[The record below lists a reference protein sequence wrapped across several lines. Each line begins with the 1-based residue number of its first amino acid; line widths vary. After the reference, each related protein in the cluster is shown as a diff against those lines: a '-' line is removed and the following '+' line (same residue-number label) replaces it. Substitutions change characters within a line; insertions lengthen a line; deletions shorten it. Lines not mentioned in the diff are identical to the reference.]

1 MPLVGTAGHVDHG
14 KSTLVAALTGRD
26 PDRWAEEKE
35 RGLTID
41 LGFAWTD
48 LDGVE
53 VSFVDVPGH
62 ERFLKNMLAG
72 IDPIDVALFVV
83 AADEGWS
90 AQSEE
95 HLAVLDLLGIRP
107 GVVALT
113 KSDRV
118 DGDLLELAALE
129 IAERLEGTSLEA
141 AEIVPVSAISGDGI
155 DELRSALG
163 RLIAEASPRSG
174 PPTLWVDRSFSVA
187 GAGTVVTGS
196 LSGDAVR
203 IGDELVHLPDGTTT
217 RVRTIQSHEQDL
229 EVVGPGRRVALGV
242 PDLARDVADRGTV
255 LTVAGVRATTSMILA
270 DLRPARG
277 HEDATSGRGAF
288 HVHMG
293 SGDWPVQLRPID
305 GSTALLDFDAAI
317 ATSVGERFIV
327 RDAGRRAVVAG
338 GRVLHPFPPR
348 RRRRAATTADTMRA
362 AIDAGRDAAA
372 QALLETLGTAPLST
386 LAEGSGGGTPSEAV
400 TAAGVATTPRH
411 IAAAAERALDAARA
425 HQAAHPLR
433 EGIPKAE
440 LADAAG
446 IDPVFIDHLIAGEPA
461 LEAIG
466 SAVAADGHRPRL
478 TVDQTA
484 EWERVRSALTESGFG
499 PPRASELLDD
509 HELAHAL
516 IRRGDLV
523 QVDEFLYL
531 AATLDG
537 LRTALAALPAP
548 FTVSEAKDALGI
560 SRKHA
565 VPLME
570 WCDATALT
578 RRSGDGRVLRD

>member
-48 LDGVE
+48 LGGIE

-95 HLAVLDLLGIRP
+95 HLAVLDLLGIAP

-118 DGDLLELAALE
+118 DDDLLELAALE
-129 IAERLEGTSLEA
+129 VAERLEGTSLA
-141 AEIVPVSAISGDGI
+141 GSAVVPVSALDGDGVE
-155 DELRSALG
+155 DLRAALG
-163 RLIAEASPRSG
+163 ALVTAAEQPPG
-174 PPTLWVDRSFSVA
+174 PPTLWVDRAFSVA

-196 LSGDAVR
+196 LSGGAVSVGDA
-203 IGDELVHLPDGTTT
+203 LVHLPDGVTT

-229 EVVGPGRRVALGV
+229 DAVGPGRRVALGV
-242 PDLARDVADRGTV
+242 PDLARDAAARGTV
-255 LTVAGVRATTSMILA
+255 LTLPGVRATTRTILA
-270 DLRPARG
+270 DLRTARG
-277 HEDATSGRGAF
+277 HDESTTGRGAF
-288 HVHMG
+288 HVHLG
-293 SGDWPVQLRPID
+293 SGDWPVQLRAID
-305 GSTALLDFDAAI
+305 DQTALIDFEDPI
-317 ATSVGERFIV
+317 ATVVGERFIV

-348 RRRRAATTADTMRA
+348 RRRHAVGAAHVMRPHVEGSPDELA
-362 AIDAGRDAAA
+362 S
-372 QALLETLGTAPLST
+372 ALLSTLGTAPLAL
-386 LAEGSGGGTPSEAV
+386 LAEGSGGGVPTTAVVAGALAV
-400 TAAGVATTPRH
+400 TPDRIASATV
-411 IAAAAERALDAARA
+411 RAVSAARA
-425 HQAAHPLR
+425 HHHEHPLR
-433 EGIPKAE
+433 DGIPKAE

-446 IDPVFIDHLIAGEPA
+446 IPAAFIDHLIDGEDH

-466 SAVAADGHRPRL
+466 SAVAADGHRPQL
-478 TVDQTA
+478 TDAHEAQWKAARATLLTA
-484 EWERVRSALTESGFG
+484 GFG
-499 PPRASELLDD
+499 PPRASELIEDQ
-509 HELAHAL
+509 ELAHAL

-531 AATLDG
+531 AETLGGLGEALATLD
-537 LRTALAALPAP
+537 AP

-578 RRSGDGRVLRD
+578 KRSGDGRVLRD